1 MRNKV
6 FAVIIVGVL
15 GALAWAQPVPGGMSG
30 MVRPVPPERL
40 VTALSQEMDWL
51 RGLSIDA
58 PGWDKALSALE
69 GAVEKLV
76 AADTPSLEL
85 LAQVDAALDLVIDIL
100 ERTAF
105 QRVRAR
111 LREARQGPPE
121 WLEDYLDEATAG
133 LGPEEAARMRA
144 TVIGLLTGIR
154 AQLEG
159 QIRGRLAEG
168 GRMGPRGLRPAPFK
182 GPEGTH
188 QKLPPEVET
197 WIRGYLAGA
206 TAGMGEEAAQR
217 TREACW
223 GAIKAGWEFH
233 QKQLATRRD
242 NLEHFLRLRGIAA
255 RLDLLIIKQTS
266 Q

>member
-6 FAVIIVGVL
+6 LTVIIVGVL

-58 PGWDKALSALE
+58 PGWDEALSALE

-85 LAQVDAALDLVIDIL
+85 LAQVDAALDLVMDIL
-100 ERTAF
+100 ERTVF
-105 QRVRAR
+105 QRVRAH

-154 AQLEG
+154 AQLGG

-206 TAGMGEEAAQR
+206 TAGMGEEAAQK
-217 TREACW
+217 TRETCW

-233 QKQLATRRD
+233 QKQQATRRD